1 MRVVVRMFFK
11 TLRIV
16 LGPFMLL
23 WEWLTRPKG
32 LVRSPAAQ
40 AEVDSECR
48 SLVLYQFKTC
58 PFCIK
63 VRQEMHRLSLLIE
76 RRDAQHEGP
85 HRDALVAGGGRAM
98 VPCLKITD
106 QAGNSQWLYE
116 SGAIIDYLRTRF
128 GTA

>member
-1 MRVVVRMFFK
+1 MRVIVRLFFK

-32 LVRSPAAQ
+32 LVRPIAAQ
-40 AEVDSECR
+40 AQVDSECR
-48 SLVLYQFKTC
+48 SLVLYQFQTC

-63 VRQEMHRLSLLIE
+63 VRQELRRLSLDIE
-76 RRDAQHEGP
+76 RRDAQGAGP
-85 HRDALVAGGGRAM
+85 HRDELIRSGGRAM

-106 QAGNSQWLYE
+106 QAGNSAWLYE
-116 SGAIIDYLRTRF
+116 SGAIIDYLRGRF
-128 GTA
+128 AST

>member
-1 MRVVVRMFFK
+1 MRAIIRLFFK

-32 LVRSPAAQ
+32 IVRSPAAQ
-40 AEVDSECR
+40 AEVGEQCR

-63 VRQEMHRLSLLIE
+63 VRQEMRRLSLAIE
-76 RRDAQHEGP
+76 RRDAQGEGP
-85 HRDALVAGGGRAM
+85 YRDELIAGGGRAM

-106 QAGNSQWLYE
+106 QAGNSTWLYE
-116 SGAIIDYLRTRF
+116 SGAIIAYLRGRF
-128 GTA
+128 AST